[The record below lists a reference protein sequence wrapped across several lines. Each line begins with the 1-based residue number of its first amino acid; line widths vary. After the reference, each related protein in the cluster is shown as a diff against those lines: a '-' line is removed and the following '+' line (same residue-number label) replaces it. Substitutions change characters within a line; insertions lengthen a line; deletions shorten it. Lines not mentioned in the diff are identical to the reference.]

1 MGGAAESLKFCGK
14 SHLELLSF
22 TLGEIIFDTVR
33 GWREAGHPVDNQLRL
48 SGFEVTPTSAE
59 D

>member
-1 MGGAAESLKFCGK
+1 VGIGK